1 MSFPLCNLR
10 RPRFLFETRI
20 HKPCMESRVLEVKDF
35 QVRRYRPSDRE
46 SVRALCCET
55 GFLGNAID
63 PVFEDRELFADF
75 LTGYYLKHEPDS
87 AFVVTKDDTV
97 QGYLLG
103 SRFPLKHQFHSL
115 FQNFINGGKVV
126 SRYFGYRPESREYIH
141 WLISKAWR
149 EVPAAPRNIGHFHTN
164 LLPAAKSI
172 QVFRQL
178 LETYLGHLY
187 DHGVKQVHAQ
197 MVIFDGR
204 RGFKLLER
212 YGFKVMNQSEI
223 TKYRGFTKQ
232 SVYLCTIVK
241 DLEKRSDR
249 LLYPLR

>member
-1 MSFPLCNLR
+1 
-10 RPRFLFETRI
+10 
-20 HKPCMESRVLEVKDF
+20 MESRVLEGKDF
-35 QVRRYRPSDRE
+35 QVRRYRSSDRD

-75 LTGYYLKHEPDS
+75 LTDYYLRHEPDS
-87 AFVVTKDDTV
+87 AFVVTKDNSL

-103 SRFPLKHQFHSL
+103 SRHPFRHQFHSL
-115 FQNFINGGKVV
+115 FQNLIYSGKIVRRYPGY
-126 SRYFGYRPESREYIH
+126 SRESRQYIH

-149 EVPAAPRNIGHFHTN
+149 EVPAAPRTIGHFHIN

-172 QVFRQL
+172 QVCRQL
-178 LETYLGHLY
+178 LETYLRHLY
-187 DHGVKQVHAQ
+187 DLGVKRVHAQ
-197 MVIFDGR
+197 MVTFDGR
-204 RGFKLLER
+204 RGFKLFER

-223 TKYRGFTKQ
+223 TKYRRFTNQ
-232 SVYLCTIVK
+232 TVYLCTIVK
-241 DLEKRSDR
+241 NLEKQSDR